1 MHGGIYP
8 DKGSFAEY
16 LKIDGDLAWKIP
28 GSVSDEVASTFGV
41 SATTAMQALQL
52 ILKFPWPDTQRSES
66 GTRGTILIYSG
77 ATSASIFTIQLAKLA
92 GYEVVTTCSPRSNDL
107 VKGYGAD
114 AVYDYRDPKT
124 MDAIIAAYPHLS
136 LAFDGFSEGESNKFC
151 CQAVAKNKGTVVSLN
166 PMAKSTSKAVTVTPI
181 LMYTLFGREFGL
193 LQPIGPKFAASR
205 EDRAGLAKFYALLPG
220 LVENGF
226 LKSPPIQEQGTG
238 FDKIM
243 RGLDLLRQGKV
254 AGRKLVVRLA

>member
-1 MHGGIYP
+1 
-8 DKGSFAEY
+8 
-16 LKIDGDLAWKIP
+16 
-28 GSVSDEVASTFGV
+28 
-41 SATTAMQALQL
+41 MQALQL
-52 ILKFPWPDTQRSES
+52 VLKFPWPDTQRSES

-124 MDAIIAAYPHLS
+124 LEAIIAAYPHLS
-136 LAFDGFSEGESNKFC
+136 LAFDGFSEGGSNKFC

-166 PMAKSTSKAVTVTPI
+166 PMAKSTLKEVTVTPI

-193 LQPIGPKFAASR
+193 LQPIGPKFAASP

-220 LVENGF
+220 LVESGS
-226 LKSPPIQEQGTG
+226 LRPPPIQEQGTG
-238 FDKIM
+238 FDKIPP
-243 RGLDLLRQGKV
+243 GLDLLRQGKV
-254 AGRKLVVRLA
+254 PGRKLVVRLS